1 MKSWYGWPK
10 QQLLIFYLSSNQVQ
24 SSSYLPVSI
33 IIAHILFLHIYICIF
48 IHISDQ
54 KDVKIGLTVSFHVLI
69 FLLHHPFCVNYYVLC
84 SNFSMSHLFH
94 FQPMLL
100 RGIFENIQ
108 LYPWRFH
115 ACFSQPRA
123 PQRFFISWRE
133 DILIH
138 MYTTDM
144 RNLLRLARMCGF
156 HS

>member
-1 MKSWYGWPK
+1 M
-10 QQLLIFYLSSNQVQ
+10 LIFYLSSNQVR
-24 SSSYLPVSI
+24 SSSYLPVNI
-33 IIAHILFLHIYICIF
+33 IIAHILFLHIYAFLYISQTFLCIF

-69 FLLHHPFCVNYYVLC
+69 FLLHHPFCVNFYVLFG
-84 SNFSMSHLFH
+84 NFSMGHLFH

-115 ACFSQPRA
+115 AWFSQPRA
-123 PQRFFISWRE
+123 PQGFLISWRE

-144 RNLLRLARMCGF
+144 RNLLRLARICGF